1 MNAENS
7 IRKEDIL
14 QKIIELPSDLHGCG
28 SVSAKVLRAIFKHC
42 IKMNITD
49 SIETGSG
56 KTTMLFSHL
65 SKNHNVFAL
74 DIERSVDVVKSSNLL
89 NKKSY
94 NWINGPT
101 QKTLPQFKFDRKYQL
116 VYIDGPHGFPFPEL
130 EYYYLYP
137 HIDKGGLL
145 ILDDILIPTIYNLYK
160 FIKSDDMFKE
170 LEVIDTTAFFQR
182 TNAETF
188 DPLGDGWWLQGYNKK
203 HYPVPI
209 SLKIFLKGL
218 LPDRFKHFLKQKLKY

>member
-1 MNAENS
+1 MKIEQSLNT
-7 IRKEDIL
+7 KDVL

-28 SVSAKVLRAIFKHC
+28 SVSSKVLQGIYKHC
-42 IKMNITD
+42 SNINIIN

-56 KTTMLFSHL
+56 KTTILFSHL
-65 SKNHNVFAL
+65 SKSHTVFAL
-74 DIERSVDVVKSSNLL
+74 DIENSVGVVKNSALL
-89 NKKSY
+89 NKDSY

-101 QKTLPQFKFDRKYQL
+101 QKTLPSFNFDKKYQL
-116 VYIDGPHGFPFPEL
+116 AYIDGPHGFPFPEL
-130 EYYYLYP
+130 EYYYIYP
-137 HIDKGGLL
+137 HIEKGGLL

-160 FIKSDDMFKE
+160 FIKADEMFKE

-188 DPLGDGWWLQGYNKK
+188 NQLGDGWWLQGYNKK

-209 SLKIFLKGL
+209 NLGIYIKGI
-218 LPDRFKHFLKQKLKY
+218 LPESFKSFLKQRIKK